1 MVDPTQEAQRIIAE
15 ISEATKLAL
24 RHFAPG
30 DRADYH
36 MGAPVVQPTQMTDF
50 VPRPEL
56 DAKLEAAEARMDARF
71 ARVEATMT
79 TISDQLKGL
88 KDDNVSLRQEVTDLR
103 TETRSA
109 GREFKY
115 WAAASILAIVG
126 TGVGIQQMT
135 TSTFAGGSQF
145 AKEQAQVVT
154 ELKQIQQDLAEQR
167 KATAPPAAT
176 KRPAWEKDL
185 DPPAPPASR

>member
-1 MVDPTQEAQRIIAE
+1 MSAQDDIDRIAAEAIRKARATAIFGETYAAADANFSQNGQMV
-15 ISEATKLAL
+15 
-24 RHFAPG
+24 
-30 DRADYH
+30 
-36 MGAPVVQPTQMTDF
+36 DF

-56 DAKLEAAEARMDARF
+56 DAKLDAAEARMDARF

-79 TISDQLKGL
+79 TIVEQLKGL

-145 AKEQAQVVT
+145 AKEQTQVVND
-154 ELKQIQQDLAEQR
+154 LKQIQQELVKQKEFKFDERGAVPVE
-167 KATAPPAAT
+167 PPSSPGSS
-176 KRPAWEKDL
+176 KP
-185 DPPAPPASR
+185 